1 MKAFDKS
8 NFANGLTWSRETT
21 VTASAIAAA
30 AVGFVGPILI
40 GAAAGRLDA
49 GIVAALGALA
59 MGGRESKLT
68 PSDFVTIVLT
78 GGVAMLLGT
87 LLVREGAV
95 GGFSVVALAAV
106 AAALA
111 GFSRRAARTAV
122 EFVIYLV
129 MATCIGVK
137 AISPLAMVTLFV
149 SGALW
154 TGALLL
160 TFAALFDGGRLRS
173 PVVAKQGEPL
183 PPMRQRLLRWGRT
196 LTQIA
201 GWQYAIRISLCLAAA
216 WSIEIIWPGHHAA
229 WIALTAAIV
238 VRPQVT
244 ELWTRTFQR
253 AAGTAIGVM
262 IGAVL
267 LLWQPPTWGLLTVI
281 AMIAAA
287 RPFLKARNYLAYSAV
302 MTPLVL
308 LILDFDTPPTAALI
322 LDRLV
327 ATVIGG
333 GLALASGRLFA
344 SAPRFP
350 MNWNYADIWESIAAA
365 RPDHPVFVQG
375 AQATRWSEA
384 NAGANA
390 LAATLLE
397 AGLSRESK
405 VAVNLFNCPQ
415 YLIAYF
421 AAFKTGLV
429 PFNVNYRYGAE
440 ELVYLF
446 DNADAEAVIFH
457 AEASRIIDGI
467 RNRLPKI
474 KLWISVAGNGAA
486 TPDWATDYSDLTR
499 ARQPINVR
507 APWGRS
513 GDDLMLIYTGGTTGM
528 PKGVMWRQ
536 EDLWGTR
543 NFGASTLLNLPPM
556 TCPEDAGPRAIQ
568 GADHVSLIASPL
580 MHGTGLMSAISAISL
595 GGTAAYL
602 PSRQFDAGELWTE
615 VDRHRASQISIVG
628 SAFCLPMVG
637 ALENNPQRW
646 NLACVRIIASSGAVW
661 SSASK
666 QALLKFLP
674 HVALVDALSSS
685 EALGLGIS
693 TTTARTEATPS
704 RFRLGPTCGVFA
716 EDGRRIL
723 PGSGERG
730 RVAISGHIPVGYY
743 KDIPATAAAFPEL
756 EGRRWSMPGDWATV
770 NEDGTLALLGRGS
783 QTINT
788 GGEKVFPEEVEE
800 VLKAHPAIGDA
811 AAVGLPDDRFGERI
825 CAIVELKSG
834 AATPTLDMLAE
845 HVRGRLAHY
854 KAPRELVILDSL
866 ERGANGKLDYR
877 ALRSRADAVLSPS
890 GIVA

>member
-1 MKAFDKS
+1 MTAFDKS
-8 NFANGLTWSRETT
+8 SFANGLTWSREPG

-40 GAAAGRLDA
+40 GAAVGRLDA

-68 PSDFVTIVLT
+68 RSDFAIVVLT

-87 LLVREGAV
+87 LLVRAGAV
-95 GGFSVVALAAV
+95 GGISVVALAAV
-106 AAALA
+106 AAVLA

-129 MATCIGVK
+129 MATCIGAK
-137 AISPLAMVTLFV
+137 AFSPLAMVTLFA
-149 SGALW
+149 SGSLW

-160 TFAALFDGGRLRS
+160 MFAALFDGARFGS
-173 PVVAKQGEPL
+173 PVVAIPAEPL
-183 PPMRQRLLRWGRT
+183 PPMRQRLARWGRT

-216 WSIEIIWPGHHAA
+216 WSIEILWPGHHAS
-229 WIALTAAIV
+229 WIALTAVIV

-281 AMIAAA
+281 ALIAAA

-322 LDRLV
+322 SDRLV

-344 SAPRFP
+344 SPPRFP
-350 MNWNYADIWESIAAA
+350 MTWNYADIWESIAAA

-375 AQATRWSEA
+375 AHATRWRDA
-384 NAGANA
+384 NADANA
-390 LAATLLE
+390 LAAALLA
-397 AGLSRESK
+397 AGLRREAK
-405 VAVNLFNCPQ
+405 VAVYLYNCPQ

-421 AAFKTGLV
+421 AAFKTALV

-440 ELVYLF
+440 ELVYLL
-446 DNADAEAVIFH
+446 DNSDAEAVVFH
-457 AEASRIIDGI
+457 AEASGTIDGI
-467 RNRLPKI
+467 RDRLPKI
-474 KLWISVAGNGAA
+474 KLWISVARKGAV
-486 TPDWATDYSDLTR
+486 TPDWAIDYGDLTR
-499 ARQPINVR
+499 ATPSTNIRGPNIR
-507 APWGRS
+507 GPWGRS

-543 NFGASTLLNLPPM
+543 NFGASALLNLPPM
-556 TCPEDAGPRAIQ
+556 TSPEQAGPRA
-568 GADHVSLIASPL
+568 GHVSLIGSPL

-602 PSRQFDAGELWTE
+602 PSRQFDAGEMWTE
-615 VDRHRASQISIVG
+615 VNRHRASQIAIVG
-628 SAFCLPMVG
+628 SAFCLPMVD

-646 NLACVRIIASSGAVW
+646 DLACVRIIASSGAVW
-661 SSASK
+661 SSTSK
-666 QALLKFLP
+666 QALLRFLP
-674 HVALVDALSSS
+674 RVALVDALSSS
-685 EALGLGIS
+685 EALGLGVS
-693 TTTARTEATPS
+693 TTTARSEATPS
-704 RFRLGPTCGVFA
+704 RFRLGPTCAVFT
-716 EDGRRIL
+716 ENGRRIL

-730 RVAISGHIPVGYY
+730 RVAISGHIPIGYY
-743 KDIPATAAAFPEL
+743 KDPAATAAAFPEI

-770 NEDGTLALLGRGS
+770 NEDGTLALLGRDS

-788 GGEKVFPEEVEE
+788 
-800 VLKAHPAIGDA
+800 A
-811 AAVGLPDDRFGERI
+811 GERSFPKR
-825 CAIVELKSG
+825 LKR
-834 AATPTLDMLAE
+834 
-845 HVRGRLAHY
+845 H
-854 KAPRELVILDSL
+854 
-866 ERGANGKLDYR
+866 
-877 ALRSRADAVLSPS
+877 
-890 GIVA
+890 